1 MPVATID
8 HVVEPRSS
16 HLRPRGFT
24 LIELVVTI
32 VLLGI
37 ISAALAPFFYSA
49 VSGYFDSQAR
59 ARLTGEGR
67 LALERLSRDLREAD
81 PASISVSGGNQLS
94 FTLLR
99 DLVDVTQ
106 VGSMVVKTYEACREI
121 RIAQNGS
128 NLVWDEG
135 DDGSA
140 EAILAT
146 HLGSIQFGYTA
157 GTTHR
162 SGLVTMRMT
171 LSRDGESIE
180 LYREAHLRNAQ
191 GSVVC
196 P

>member
-1 MPVATID
+1 MASPYTD
-8 HVVEPRSS
+8 HGR
-16 HLRPRGFT
+16 RGFT
-24 LIELVVTI
+24 LVEMVLTI

-37 ISAALAPFFYSA
+37 ISAVLAPFFYSA
-49 VSGYFDSQAR
+49 TSGYLDTQAR

-67 LALERLSRDLREAD
+67 LALERLSRELREAD
-81 PASISVSGGNQLS
+81 PASISISGGNEIS

-99 DLVDVTQ
+99 DLNSVTQ
-106 VGSMVVKTYEACREI
+106 VGSMVLKTYEACRDI
-121 RIAQNGS
+121 RVAHSGS
-128 NLVWDEG
+128 NLIWDEG
-135 DDGSA
+135 ADGSA

-146 HLGSIQFGYTA
+146 HLSNIQFSYMA

-162 SGLVTMRMT
+162 SGIVTVTMT

>member
-1 MPVATID
+1 M
-8 HVVEPRSS
+8 VE
-16 HLRPRGFT
+16 LRPGHIQPRGFT
-24 LIELVVTI
+24 LIEMVVTI

-37 ISAALAPFFYSA
+37 ISAALAPFFFSA
-49 VSGYFDSQAR
+49 VSGYFDTQAR

-81 PASISVSGGNQLS
+81 PASISVIGGNQLS
-94 FTLLR
+94 FTLIS
-99 DLVDVTQ
+99 DLAGVTQ
-106 VGSMVVKTYEACREI
+106 VGSTVVKTYQACRTI
-121 RIAQNGS
+121 RVAQSGS

-135 DDGSA
+135 GDGSA
-140 EAILAT
+140 EGILAT
-146 HLGSIQFGYTA
+146 HLSGIQFRYSA

-162 SGLVTMRMT
+162 SGLVSITMT

-180 LYREAHLRNAQ
+180 LYREAHLRNAL